1 MNSSSC
7 LSEEKIN
14 ISETPPIA
22 IHNKIFFLEK
32 GLKQNSFN
40 PLKDSPPNNFLLNL
54 NKRYNKYYHSESVV
68 CKNDHA
74 EIK

>member
-7 LSEEKIN
+7 LSQEKK
-14 ISETPPIA
+14 ISVTQPIA
-22 IHNKIFFLEK
+22 IRNKIFFLEK

-54 NKRYNKYYHSESVV
+54 NKRYNKYYHSDSLA
-68 CKNDHA
+68 CKCDQA

>member
-7 LSEEKIN
+7 LSQEKK
-14 ISETPPIA
+14 ISETKPIA
-22 IHNKIFFLEK
+22 IRNKIFFLEK

-40 PLKDSPPNNFLLNL
+40 PLKDSPPNTFLLNL

>member
-7 LSEEKIN
+7 LSQEKK
-14 ISETPPIA
+14 ISVTQPIA
-22 IHNKIFFLEK
+22 IRNKIFFLEK

-54 NKRYNKYYHSESVV
+54 LYVV
-68 CKNDHA
+68 VYCNNHNV
-74 EIK
+74 ETII